1 MPTPDV
7 PDVNIIMP
15 GRAMVIGVIIA
26 AATFLLRVWLNERS
40 ERRRKKELVNAVYHH
55 VDEAIDR
62 LEGKEKWE
70 EMNITIRN
78 KIEKDASYTPY
89 FVRSSASDL
98 TYDHIIGVMEWLD
111 ETEEKSVASCFYT
124 QSSLHAVE
132 ESFNLEHVRSWSSSR
147 KLQLWEIYAEY
158 REKVLRDAL
167 GARKTLRRIMD
178 KKY

>member
-1 MPTPDV
+1 
-7 PDVNIIMP
+7 
-15 GRAMVIGVIIA
+15 MVIGVIIA

-62 LEGKEKWE
+62 LV
-70 EMNITIRN
+70 
-78 KIEKDASYTPY
+78 ASY
-89 FVRSSASDL
+89 
-98 TYDHIIGVMEWLD
+98 
-111 ETEEKSVASCFYT
+111 FYT

-158 REKVLRDAL
+158 RERVLRDAL